1 MMNDQFHSR
10 VVITTDQHWS
20 KIIMSGAQFTIEK
33 TKKKLYRKIREKDP
47 DKE

>member
-10 VVITTDQHWS
+10 VVITTDQHNYWS
-20 KIIMSGAQFTIEK
+20 KIIMSGAQFTRK
-33 TKKKLYRKIREKDP
+33 QKKFYRKIREKDP